1 MKYILIL
8 LIVFGFGKTIGQNLI
23 IDQYINEGIQNNL
36 ALKQHEFSLQ
46 QNLAQLNE
54 AKGMFFPTI
63 DIKARYS
70 RAGGGRDIDIL
81 VGDLVNPIHNA
92 LNAINP
98 SFGFPGNIQN
108 ENIPF
113 LRKEEHETKVS
124 LVQPIIQPALFF
136 NYSINSNLLNIQKLE
151 KDVFKRKLIADI
163 KSAYLSFLKASSGVV
178 LFENA
183 LQLLAENLRV
193 NKSLFKNDK
202 VTIDAVHR
210 ANAELSEIEQRL
222 LEANNKK
229 DLAKSYFNFLL
240 NRPLDKDV
248 EIEENKL
255 KIELNTEQS
264 EFEELALTNREELTQ
279 FKSLVEIAEDNSG
292 IANSKYYPGLALAV
306 DYGFQGEKYKFSKDD
321 DYWMASLVLNWN
333 IFNGFKDNAQAEK
346 AELEIRKNSLQIIE
360 LQNKIRLQVREAYQN
375 TKAAEKIIKTAN
387 KQLISSESAFRIIN
401 RKYEEGMASQIEF
414 IDAQNQLLQSQISKL
429 FAKYNYLESY
439 SELEKVSAIVD
450 LEKFN

>member
-23 IDQYINEGIQNNL
+23 IDQYIKEGIQNNL

-46 QNLAQLNE
+46 QNIAQLNE

-63 DIKARYS
+63 DIKARYT

-113 LRKEEHETKVS
+113 IRKEEHETKVS

-429 FAKYNYLESY
+429 FAKYNYLES
-439 SELEKVSAIVD
+439 
-450 LEKFN
+450 